1 MGINEIIMYIM
12 MFFMLIAAVDR
23 ILSQFGGSARFLGKF
38 GKSIEGSGG
47 QFEEGFMAMG
57 ALGLAMVG
65 MTALAPVLA
74 HVLGPVIIPVYEMLG
89 ANPSMFAGTLLACDM
104 GGFFL
109 AKELA
114 GGDVAAWLYSGLI
127 LGSMMGPTIV
137 FSIPVALGIIEP
149 SDRRYLALSQSLG
162 DFVVASAGPHL
173 ESVIAGHGAG
183 AQTLSEQRLCRVL
196 NIDIGGGTANYALFD
211 AGKISGTACL
221 NVGGRLLETDS
232 QGRVVYAHKPGQM
245 IVDECFGAGTDAR
258 SLTGA
263 QLVQVTRRMAALIVE
278 VIDGTLS
285 PLAQA
290 LMQTGLL
297 PAGVTPEIITLS
309 GGVGECY
316 RHQPADPFCFADI
329 GPLLATALHDHPRL
343 REMNVQF
350 PAQTVRATVI
360 GAGAHTL
367 SLSGSTIWLEG
378 VQLPL
383 RNLPV
388 AIPID
393 ETDLVSA
400 WQQALLQL
408 DLDPKTDAYVL
419 ALPASLPVRYA
430 AVLTVINALVDFVA
444 RFPNPHPLLVVAGQ
458 DFGKALGMLLRPQLQ
473 QLPLAV
479 IDEVIVRAGDYIDIG
494 TPLFGGSVVPVT
506 VKSLAF
512 PS

>member
-1 MGINEIIMYIM
+1 M
-12 MFFMLIAAVDR
+12 
-23 ILSQFGGSARFLGKF
+23 
-38 GKSIEGSGG
+38 KS
-47 QFEEGFMAMG
+47 
-57 ALGLAMVG
+57 
-65 MTALAPVLA
+65 
-74 HVLGPVIIPVYEMLG
+74 
-89 ANPSMFAGTLLACDM
+89 
-104 GGFFL
+104 
-109 AKELA
+109 
-114 GGDVAAWLYSGLI
+114 LI
-127 LGSMMGPTIV
+127 LEQYQ
-137 FSIPVALGIIEP
+137 AAGIAPESVDSGAIIITGESAKTRNARP
-149 SDRRYLALSQSLG
+149 AVMALSQSLG

-245 IVDECFGAGTDAR
+245 IVNKCLGAGTDAR

-343 REMNVQF
+343 RRDECAVS
-350 PAQTVRATVI
+350 
-360 GAGAHTL
+360 GANRTRHGDWRRYHTL

-419 ALPASLPVRYA
+419 ALPPRCLCVTPRY
-430 AVLTVINALVDFVA
+430 
-444 RFPNPHPLLVVAGQ
+444 
-458 DFGKALGMLLRPQLQ
+458 
-473 QLPLAV
+473 
-479 IDEVIVRAGDYIDIG
+479 
-494 TPLFGGSVVPVT
+494 
-506 VKSLAF
+506 
-512 PS
+512 